1 MHSIFLPRNSSIP
14 FCFLQR
20 PQFPF
25 KLGNQLIARLK
36 PVNSLGLAYL
46 FSSLIAATPVQQC
59 WISDRIGSVE
69 AALFLLVAVAAIYWG
84 MSKISK
90 GGKYG
95 PLEYHISSRL
105 WGCRKRGALYPSAL
119 YALYS
124 KYRSNLCY
132 SNQNSAVPNLFI
144 RR

>member
-25 KLGNQLIARLK
+25 KLGNQLIARLT
-36 PVNSLGLAYL
+36 PVNSLGLEYI
-46 FSSLIAATPVQQC
+46 FSSLIAATPVQQQC
-59 WISDRIGSVE
+59 WIWDRVGSVE

-95 PLEYHISSRL
+95 PLECHISSRP
-105 WGCRKRGALYPSAL
+105 WDCRKRGYYTPLPAMLYIQSVAQTCFIVI
-119 YALYS
+119 
-124 KYRSNLCY
+124 RI
-132 SNQNSAVPNLFI
+132 QLFQI
-144 RR
+144 FL